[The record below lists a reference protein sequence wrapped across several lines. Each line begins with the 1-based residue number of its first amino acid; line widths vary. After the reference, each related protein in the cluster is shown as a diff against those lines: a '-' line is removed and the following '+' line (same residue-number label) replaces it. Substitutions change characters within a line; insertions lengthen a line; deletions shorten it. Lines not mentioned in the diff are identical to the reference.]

1 MMKHVYYFCLGMA
14 IFVLFSCAG
23 VDPTNI
29 PELTK
34 QDLGEPE
41 SAETESAAS
50 APVEPDIWKD
60 ASHAA
65 VSDYVIQL
73 GDVIDIK
80 IYGHPELN
88 EKMRVRPDG
97 KVSLQLMGETRAVG
111 LTPSE
116 LGEVIKAKYSKW
128 FYHLNVTVIIQD
140 FAGYKVYVGGEVKIP
155 GLVTTFG
162 NIPALEAIFMS
173 GGFKD
178 TAYPGSVIIIR
189 KGPDNRPYVRKLNLT
204 AAISGDASEQNIL
217 LKPFDVL
224 YVPRSAVAKANLFV
238 EQYITKMLPG
248 SLHAGFS
255 YVITD
260 PKNDPGINVNLPG
273 GP

>member
-1 MMKHVYYFCLGMA
+1 MMKHVFYFCLGIT
-14 IFVLFSCAG
+14 IFALVSCAG
-23 VDPTNI
+23 VDTTNI
-29 PELTK
+29 PELTR
-34 QDLGEPE
+34 QDVGEAE
-41 SAETESAAS
+41 SVETESADKK
-50 APVEPDIWKD
+50 PVEPDIWKD
-60 ASHAA
+60 SSQEAA
-65 VSDYVIQL
+65 SDYIIQL
-73 GDVIDIK
+73 GDVIDVK
-80 IYGHPELN
+80 IFGHKELN

-97 KVSLQLMGETRAVG
+97 KISLQLMGETRAVG

-116 LGEVIKAKYSKW
+116 LGEIIKTKYSKW
-128 FYHLNVTVIIQD
+128 FYHLNVAVIVQD

-178 TAYPGSVIIIR
+178 TAHPESVIIIR
-189 KGPDNRPYVRKLNLT
+189 KGSDNQPHVRKLNLT
-204 AAISGDASEQNIL
+204 AAISGKASEQNLL

-224 YVPRSAVAKANLFV
+224 YVPKSAVAKANLFV

-255 YVITD
+255 YVISD
-260 PKNDPGINVNLPG
+260 PQSDPSLNVNLPG

>member
-1 MMKHVYYFCLGMA
+1 MMKHVFYFCLGITLLA
-14 IFVLFSCAG
+14 LISCAG

-34 QDLGEPE
+34 QDLGQTE
-41 SAETESAAS
+41 SAETESVDKEPA
-50 APVEPDIWKD
+50 EPDIWKD
-60 ASHAA
+60 SSREA

-80 IYGHPELN
+80 IFGHPELN
-88 EKMRVRPDG
+88 GKMRVRPDG
-97 KVSLQLMGETRAVG
+97 KISLQLMGETRAVG

-116 LGEVIKAKYSKW
+116 LGDIIKAKYSKW
-128 FYHLNVTVIIQD
+128 FYHLDVAVIVQE
-140 FAGYKVYVGGEVKIP
+140 FAGYKVYVGGEVKMP

-178 TAYPGSVIIIR
+178 TAYPDSVIIIR

-217 LKPFDVL
+217 LRPFDVL
-224 YVPRSAVAKANLFV
+224 YVPRSFVAKANLFV
-238 EQYITKMLPG
+238 EQYITRMLPG
-248 SLHAGFS
+248 TLHAGFS
-255 YVITD
+255 YVISD
-260 PKNDPGINVNLPG
+260 PKSDPSIDVNLPG